1 MEDVTRSP
9 LDPSP
14 TAPPEERGGYLVT
27 GAREPDPPTDSPAFS
42 DPPASPA
49 SLPEVKAWSPQLALK
64 AMLACAAAF
73 TIPGAGH
80 AILGRWIR
88 AMLLCAAILGMF
100 AAGLFL
106 FEGKLYTFNPEE
118 PLSIFPVIANAG
130 LGGIYAL
137 CAFLRA
143 GFDARPEV
151 PTYEYGNAF
160 LLVAGLLNYLAAL
173 DAFDIA
179 IGRKK

>member
-1 MEDVTRSP
+1 
-9 LDPSP
+9 
-14 TAPPEERGGYLVT
+14 
-27 GAREPDPPTDSPAFS
+27 
-42 DPPASPA
+42 
-49 SLPEVKAWSPQLALK
+49 
-64 AMLACAAAF
+64 
-73 TIPGAGH
+73 
-80 AILGRWIR
+80 
-88 AMLLCAAILGMF
+88 MLLCAAILGMF

-106 FEGKLYTFNPEE
+106 FGGKLYTFNPEE

-130 LGGIYAL
+130 TGGLYML
-137 CAFLRA
+137 CAFLKT

-151 PTYEYGNAF
+151 PTYEYGNTF